1 MGLIEQAARRIE
13 ELRQAGITVPAH
25 EPEPAP
31 TRESERRTARGAAR
45 LKVDVAA
52 LAARGYV
59 TPDNPRSRI
68 AEEFRVIRRPLIAN
82 ASPERTPPIANGNLI
97 MVTSALP
104 GEGKS
109 FTVLNLAMS
118 IAM

>member
-13 ELRQAGITVPAH
+13 ELRQAGITVPAR

-31 TRESERRTARGAAR
+31 APAPARESERRTARGVPS
-45 LKVDVAA
+45 LKVDLAG
-52 LAARGYV
+52 LAAKGYV

-68 AEEFRVIRRPLIAN
+68 AEEFRVIKRPLIAN
-82 ASPERTPPIANGNLI
+82 ASPERTPRIANGNLI

-109 FTVLNLAMS
+109 FTVL
-118 IAM
+118 